1 MDNYRELHIIMPVKD
16 SIETVRE
23 ALACLYASTDLNW
36 RFTIYNDYSTAA
48 NTRELEQLSR
58 QYDFELVNWSERT
71 KHPSPNYRF
80 TLIDAQRK
88 ALQEDADLLIIES
101 DVLIRRD
108 TIARIRI
115 ARQERVGLIAA
126 ITHDEQDRVN
136 FPYRYAKL
144 WRPRPVF
151 TIKRFSFCCTLLT
164 WEFLQAFSFEK
175 LNPEKDW
182 FDVTISR
189 KSLEYGFRNLLLMDT
204 PVLHKPHSSRPWKML
219 KYTNPIK
226 YYFLK
231 FLHSRD
237 KI

>member
-23 ALACLYASTDLNW
+23 ALTRLYSSTDLNW
-36 RFTIYNDYSTAA
+36 HFTLYNDYSTPE
-48 NTRELEQLSR
+48 NTEVLKQLSK
-58 QYDFELVNWSERT
+58 YYEFELVNWAERT

-88 ALQEDADLLIIES
+88 ALQEEADLLIIES

-108 TIARIRI
+108 TIARIRT
-115 ARQERVGLIAA
+115 ARQDRVGMVAA
-126 ITHDEQDRVN
+126 ITHDEQDKVN
-136 FPYRYAKL
+136 FPYKYAAL
-144 WRPRPVF
+144 WRKKPTF
-151 TIKRFSFCCTLLT
+151 TVKRFSFCCTLLT
-164 WEFLQAFSFEK
+164 KEFLRAFSFET